1 MVVTKLDIGVQV
13 TLIPREVEIL
23 REILRNHQS
32 EFANVPVY
40 EAEVTLAHE
49 LETKLGECE

>member
-32 EFANVPVY
+32 EFANVQAY

-49 LETKLGECE
+49 LDTKLGECE